1 MESSYLVIME
11 KKKQKKNNDKCTMVM
26 YGYVFVST
34 KIGNN
39 NIFIVVIVY
48 FFLLLLFDLFPLEF
62 FVIFSKGKMIDCYW
76 VTNGTGKN
84 VCLFVCVSN
93 GIKKHYSFSFYI
105 QNLLFDQKKSLG
117 KKISGNIFL
126 LFACVC
132 VSRLITWIF
141 TSKTYIS
148 IYRYIN
154 FDQEPDKKN
163 IDYHMTRHD

>member
-1 MESSYLVIME
+1 MSEIGIQLPSYYGE
-11 KKKQKKNNDKCTMVM
+11 KKTKKNNDKCTMVM

-48 FFLLLLFDLFPLEF
+48 FFFFFLLLFDLFPLEF
-62 FVIFSKGKMIDCYW
+62 LLFFSKGKMIDCYW

-105 QNLLFDQKKSLG
+105 QNLLFDQKKKSREKNFREHFSFVCL
-117 KKISGNIFL
+117 
-126 LFACVC
+126 CVC
-132 VSRLITWIF
+132 VSRLIT
-141 TSKTYIS
+141 
-148 IYRYIN
+148 
-154 FDQEPDKKN
+154 
-163 IDYHMTRHD
+163 